1 MDTPTCW
8 TFVRN
13 GDTALEASDFVQ
25 VSRAITSALP
35 DKGSATL
42 LIVRDDQ
49 SLRQYLLSPS
59 EALARAVATPI
70 GAEPRR
76 CDLDTHDL
84 AVRHVAHMRMPRRS
98 TDIVMTRANVVG
110 VDATLTA
117 GTLTWQMD
125 PGTWIAVRMRRG
137 TRRERRR
144 QLTWVRHHLD
154 SSAST
159 HYSTREGSI
168 VVSVDVGAPDRASAA
183 ELIDRVHTAIPGFD
197 LPVIADQPTWWPHVL
212 TGTLAGALSAG
223 ASWSLTSWPAFV
235 TPLLFAA
242 GLVVGIACG
251 VSAWRGRAWAPGDV
265 MRLITQTPPKR
276 TSPPRS
282 PTRADPDAGVVG
294 SPGDYP
300 LAPTSFLVAPDMIV
314 GLVAPQA
321 GAVTGTTQTRDR
333 PVPPSFTE
341 QVGPL
346 IGYGQRGAPVH
357 LEAASGWED
366 LLILGQAGSGKTV
379 LTQGLF
385 AWNLMERMYPSA
397 IPGTPGRANALIAFE
412 NKGEG
417 VDGYVSWATALGAS
431 GDAGLRVIDLAD
443 PATPAI
449 DMVEADGS
457 CVERA
462 QHFVDAMQYSFTGDS
477 IQYRSAETLRAVIAA
492 GLVITPAMGQAATVP
507 AGGSFLDY
515 AYVLLG
521 GLGDAAGVAL
531 AGELQS
537 EAVRLESAGTPDT
550 DLSAARDIIAP
561 LYGPG
566 VTPSTR
572 RALLEAPRNK
582 VELLRQVRT
591 WWDPERP
598 RISWESILT
607 EHAVV
612 VVNMGSS
619 RTGQIVDGQLAQTLS
634 AMLAFGLRRS
644 IQRTCNGWWDA
655 KRNVTI
661 FADELKLL
669 AGVSPEVFEWMRN
682 QGRAFGVRL
691 VFATQYA
698 EQIDP
703 ALRTAILGFG
713 TLVAL
718 KQANPEVAASL
729 AQNLSLS
736 GDQWSPQDLY
746 NLPAYTAVV
755 RSSVGGQSLP
765 AFTVHLWN
773 AEADRA
779 RFPLIQ
785 RDPALQVPTL
795 DAAVSDAHRL
805 RLDTPAPR
813 ATVFGVEV

>member
-70 GAEPRR
+70 GAEPRP

-144 QLTWVRHHLD
+144 QLTWVRHYLD

-212 TGTLAGALSAG
+212 TGTLAGALAAG

-276 TSPPRS
+276 TSPPRA
-282 PTRADPDAGVVG
+282 PTRADPVAGVVG

-333 PVPPSFTE
+333 PVPPPFTE

-397 IPGTPGRANALIAFE
+397 IPGTPGRANALVAFE

-492 GLVITPAMGQAATVP
+492 GLVITPSMGQAATVP

-521 GLGDAAGVAL
+521 GLGDTAAVAL

-537 EAVRLESAGTPDT
+537 EAVRLESAGTSDT

-785 RDPALQVPTL
+785 RDPALQVTTL